1 MMNQSKI
8 EIPKK
13 CLFLLQEK
21 YRYKVLHG
29 GRGSGKSQSIATSLL
44 ILSLQKKIRVLCCR
58 QIQSSITDSVY
69 ALLKQI
75 INDLK
80 LDSYFYITR
89 DSIKSCIG
97 SEFIFKG
104 LKQNVAEIKS
114 LQGINYAWAEEAES
128 ITDESW
134 DILVPTIR
142 EEGSEIWISFN
153 PNLKSD
159 ATYQRFVEN
168 PTSDCKSVQINYKD
182 NPFFP
187 EVLRLEMEKMKKE
200 NYPRYLHIWEGQPNT
215 EGGNLI
221 FIKDFMRYDIAPNQ
235 FNSVFICCDTAFSEK
250 KKADNSVF
258 MLCGVL
264 DGKLYILDLYCK
276 KVTFPDLCK
285 DLKNFYQRAK
295 NTYPNFSSIYIE
307 NKASGI
313 SLVQQL
319 RLEGLP
325 ILEIYP
331 TVKNNELKK
340 EIVSDKYTRYLEI
353 ESEIKSGRV
362 YIPNS
367 AYWLPE
373 FEFECENF
381 DGGRQE
387 SKDDCVDALI
397 YSLKVFRKSI
407 EVNWIEVD
415 KNLSLW

>member
-215 EGGNLI
+215 EAGNLI
-221 FIKDFMRYDIAPNQ
+221 SLKDFVRYDEPPKDFSYVYITA
-235 FNSVFICCDTAFSEK
+235 DTAFSEK
-250 KKADNSVF
+250 KRADNSVF
-258 MLCGVL
+258 LLNGVKDGHLYFL
-264 DGKLYILDLYCK
+264 DAYCK
-276 KVTFPDLCK
+276 KVTFPDLRK
-285 DLKNFYQRAK
+285 DMKNFYLQSK
-295 NTYPNFSSIYIE
+295 MLYPNFSSIFIE

-313 SLVQQL
+313 SLIQQL
-319 RLEGLP
+319 REENLP
-325 ILEIYP
+325 IMEMSP
-331 TVKNNELKK
+331 TVHNAELKK
-340 EIVSDKYTRYLEI
+340 DIISDKYTRFLEI
-353 ESEIKSGRV
+353 ESEIKCGRV
-362 YIPNS
+362 HIPNK
-367 AYWLPE
+367 AHWLPE
-373 FEFECENF
+373 FEYECESF
-381 DGGRQE
+381 TGGKQDAH
-387 SKDDCVDALI
+387 DDFVDCMI
-397 YSLKVFRKSI
+397 YGIKKFRTSQ
-407 EVNWIEVD
+407 EVNWTEVE
-415 KNLSLW
+415 NEFY